1 MRRSGALAQTQASR
15 MKLGTPAPTPA
26 PTDVA
31 SETLTRR
38 IHATTLVTIL
48 IVGVL
53 LNVGREVFLP
63 LAVATLIT
71 FALSPAVARIRA
83 TGLPQIASVLVVV
96 TLAFAVIGLFFF
108 VVASQF
114 ALLAAELPT
123 FQANIM
129 AKLERLQTAGD
140 GSNLLSRIADMLTR
154 ISTEVSAAMSTATA
168 VNTNGSGPMMVEVV
182 NDQNPLQALLAVVLS
197 MVSPIATAGLVIIV
211 VIFML
216 LEREDLRDRFIR
228 LVGSNDLH
236 RTTEM
241 LHDAGS
247 RVATYLLIQL
257 LVNVVYAVPIGLGL
271 WLIGVPNPLLWA
283 LLTLVLRFV
292 PYIGSAL
299 SAIFPVAL
307 AFAVSP
313 DWSMVLWTVALFV
326 LVELVTSNL
335 IEPWLYGSRTGL
347 SPLAVIVSAIIWAF
361 IWGPLGLILST
372 PLTVCLVVLGRYLPQ
387 FEVFDIIFGDEPVLA
402 PHARLYQRLLAG
414 DVVESAA
421 RAEDELEE
429 VYVADFHSDVG
440 IPALLLAQNDFD
452 RGVLNQAQSVT
463 VANTTAALIAAIE
476 PAIEDEI
483 AALTVNDDVQ
493 SGALLAPA
501 FDGISVFVAGGRG
514 RLDDASSA
522 MLGQAFRAEGADA
535 QMIARLDL
543 GVGKALSPSE
553 SAPSQR
559 RCLILCYLDPQPP
572 RGGLLIIRRL
582 KRADPALRVGVV
594 FWDMPQS
601 LLDSMEITVPAL
613 RVGAPATAL
622 AMEIGADFVVRTI
635 TEAITAAATHEAAKP
650 LTTATGKKPRA
661 KQRTSGL
668 RAVG

>member
-1 MRRSGALAQTQASR
+1 
-15 MKLGTPAPTPA
+15 MKTGLPADPDTP
-26 PTDVA
+26 

-38 IHATTLVTIL
+38 IHASTLVTIL

-53 LNVGREVFLP
+53 LNVGRTVFLP

-83 TGLPQIASVLVVV
+83 LGLPQIASVLSVV
-96 TLAFAVIGLFFF
+96 TLAFAAIGLFFF
-108 VVASQF
+108 VVATQF
-114 ALLAAELPT
+114 TVLAAELPT

-129 AKLERLQTAGD
+129 TKLERLQSAGD
-140 GSNLLSRIADMLTR
+140 GSNLISRVADMLTR
-154 ISTEVSAAMSTATA
+154 ISTEVSSTLSSTATGNA
-168 VNTNGSGPMMVEVV
+168 AGGGPVMVEVI
-182 NDQNPLQALLAVVLS
+182 DSQNPLQALLSVVLAL
-197 MVSPIATAGLVIIV
+197 VSPIATAGLIIIV

-299 SAIFPVAL
+299 SAILPIAL

-313 DWSMVLWTVALFV
+313 GWSMVLWTVALFV

-429 VYVADFHSDVG
+429 AYVADYYQEVG
-440 IPALLLAQNDFD
+440 IPALLLAQNDYD

-463 VANTTAALIAAIE
+463 VANTAAALITGIE
-476 PAIEDEI
+476 PAVDDEI
-483 AALTVNDDVQ
+483 ATLKNGDTPPTDADAGPV
-493 SGALLAPA
+493 
-501 FDGISVFVAGGRG
+501 FDGISLFVAGGRG

-522 MLGQAFRAEGADA
+522 MLGQALRAEGAEVKVLLRA
-535 QMIARLDL
+535 DL
-543 GVGKALSPSE
+543 G
-553 SAPSQR
+553 SAHTVLPAGNAAFSH

-572 RGGLLIIRRL
+572 RGGLLVIRRL
-582 KRADPALRVGVV
+582 KQADPGLRVGVV
-594 FWDMPQS
+594 FWDLPKS
-601 LLDSMEITVPAL
+601 LYDTREMTVPSL
-613 RVGAPATAL
+613 RLGKAAVAL
-622 AMEIGADFVVRTI
+622 ATEIGADFVVRTI
-635 TEAITAAATHEAAKP
+635 ADAIDAAARHEEAKP
-650 LTTATGKKPRA
+650 LPATIAKKPRGA
-661 KQRTSGL
+661 HRQQAL
-668 RAVG
+668 RHLE